1 MAMAFPDL
9 QRVTTM
15 KMEIEERSREVQPA
29 MALGCGSPSS
39 GGRRQATAMKKRQ
52 TKCDASDDLK
62 PCQILL
68 FH

>member
-39 GGRRQATAMKKRQ
+39 GGRRRQAMKKRQ